1 MIFSLTPLF
10 SIKNQVWN
18 KKYFIPETVG
28 FLKISGEIEINS
40 LKLAYY

>member
-10 SIKNQVWN
+10 SIKNQAWN
-18 KKYFIPETVG
+18 KKYFIPGTLG
-28 FLKISGEIEINS
+28 FLMISGEIEVNS